1 MTAPTPLPLHVCL
14 AIAPELAVA
23 DAALALA
30 ALESIPK
37 AMITKRKRKRKL
49 EGKQRFVG
57 CEFLLPPT
65 VGIRSAVATVVLMEV
80 EVETKGGGL
89 KVDDERAV
97 TCVYV
102 STKVKLS

>member
-1 MTAPTPLPLHVCL
+1 MAALTPLPLHACL

-23 DAALALA
+23 DAALAL
-30 ALESIPK
+30 ESIPK
-37 AMITKRKRKRKL
+37 AMITNRKRKRKWK
-49 EGKQRFVG
+49 GKQRFVG

-89 KVDDERAV
+89 KVDERERAV
-97 TCVYV
+97 RCGYV
-102 STKVKLS
+102 RVHVH